1 MLLAGSAVSEL
12 TVSEFFHGFISVEG
26 AGLELG
32 DYFTLNYC

>member
-1 MLLAGSAVSEL
+1 
-12 TVSEFFHGFISVEG
+12 VSEFFHGFISVEG